1 MEEGAVEI
9 IFSIICYLLLR
20 IGAIL
25 ICVYKAKSLNRGAGR
40 WGLFG
45 FCLPIPAIIWI
56 QFMKPIMKWDEN
68 INIDKKKG

>member
-1 MEEGAVEI
+1 MEEQALAAIITLVLRIVGAV
-9 IFSIICYLLLR
+9 
-20 IGAIL
+20 
-25 ICVYKAKSLNRGAGR
+25 ICVKKAKSLNRGAGR

-68 INIDKKKG
+68 INIDKKN

>member
-9 IFSIICYLLLR
+9 IFRIIIYLLFR
-20 IGAIL
+20 IGVIV
-25 ICVYKAKSLNRGAGR
+25 ICVKKAKSLNRGAGR

-68 INIDKKKG
+68 INIDKKN

>member
-9 IFSIICYLLLR
+9 IFRIIIYLLFR
-20 IGAIL
+20 IGVIV
-25 ICVYKAKSLNRGAGR
+25 ICVKKAKSLNRGTVR